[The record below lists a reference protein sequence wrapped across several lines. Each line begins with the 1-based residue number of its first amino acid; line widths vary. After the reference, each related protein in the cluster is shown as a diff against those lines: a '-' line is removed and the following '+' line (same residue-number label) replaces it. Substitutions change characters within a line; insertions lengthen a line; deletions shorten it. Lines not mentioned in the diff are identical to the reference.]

1 MDVLISDLRYTIRNL
16 ARTPGFSLTVILVM
30 ALGIGATA
38 ALFTVVNSVLLK
50 PLPLPD
56 ADRLVMVYEAD
67 TILKFDSNYVAGGT
81 FQYWRDQNRTLQQ
94 IAVSTDD
101 EYNLS
106 AVGGQLPERIEAEIC
121 TWQALP
127 LLGVKPAYGRLFTAD
142 DDKFGASETTV
153 LTWGFWKRRFGG
165 DPSII
170 GRSVYLDA
178 KPFTVIGVLPAW
190 FTYPNP
196 QAQLWTPLYPETTP
210 QMMNS
215 HDSHNFRVIAKLRP
229 GVSLEAAEADLKN
242 ISFQRRKQYPAGPV
256 FNSAHLRR
264 LLDSETYQVKTLLY
278 ALFAATACLLFIACL
293 NIANLLVARSAARR
307 KETAIRTALGGSRG
321 RLVRDRVLESVVLA
335 LTGSLFGILLA
346 ELGLHRLVSLRAD
359 LPRVEAI
366 HLDLIAVLF
375 SVGIATLCGVVAGLA
390 PALVEDEQQILQ
402 TLQESSRSVSGSRT
416 SLRLRRA
423 LLAIEVALTVVLLV
437 GAGLFLRSYQKLRA
451 VDVGVPTSN
460 VLTMTIDLPDA
471 GYKEGPKKIAFYE
484 QLLSR
489 VRALPG
495 VRAIGLGTQLP
506 GRGHGEDDAVTIA
519 ENPPLAQGAWQDA
532 MVRFV
537 DPGFFQALHIRL
549 LEGRVFSPDDR
560 LARSR
565 YAVVSAAFVKQFLN
579 GKDPIGKHVNDLN
592 NAPEGS
598 KDPANEIVGMVSDV
612 LTLPN
617 DKVRPTVY
625 YPLYNGLSNDVVVA
639 VRTAADPLAL
649 AMPVQ
654 RIVAQLDP
662 NLPVANILTLD
673 DVVGKSTAQAS
684 FDAVL
689 LSIFAALSLILA
701 AVGLF
706 GVLSY
711 IVAQRTSEIGVRI
724 ALGAQRE
731 QVMRLMLADGLRPAV
746 IGLVLGLVVSAGVTR
761 LIQSLLY
768 GVAPFDPVVFLAVSL
783 ALLAVAAI
791 ACLIPAWRASRL
803 DPIDALRNE

>member
-1 MDVLISDLRYTIRNL
+1 
-16 ARTPGFSLTVILVM
+16 
-30 ALGIGATA
+30 
-38 ALFTVVNSVLLK
+38 
-50 PLPLPD
+50 
-56 ADRLVMVYEAD
+56 
-67 TILKFDSNYVAGGT
+67 
-81 FQYWRDQNRTLQQ
+81 
-94 IAVSTDD
+94 
-101 EYNLS
+101 
-106 AVGGQLPERIEAEIC
+106 
-121 TWQALP
+121 
-127 LLGVKPAYGRLFTAD
+127 
-142 DDKFGASETTV
+142 
-153 LTWGFWKRRFGG
+153 
-165 DPSII
+165 
-170 GRSVYLDA
+170 
-178 KPFTVIGVLPAW
+178 
-190 FTYPNP
+190 
-196 QAQLWTPLYPETTP
+196 
-210 QMMNS
+210 
-215 HDSHNFRVIAKLRP
+215 
-229 GVSLEAAEADLKN
+229 
-242 ISFQRRKQYPAGPV
+242 
-256 FNSAHLRR
+256 
-264 LLDSETYQVKTLLY
+264 
-278 ALFAATACLLFIACL
+278 
-293 NIANLLVARSAARR
+293 
-307 KETAIRTALGGSRG
+307 
-321 RLVRDRVLESVVLA
+321 
-335 LTGSLFGILLA
+335 
-346 ELGLHRLVSLRAD
+346 
-359 LPRVEAI
+359 
-366 HLDLIAVLF
+366 
-375 SVGIATLCGVVAGLA
+375 
-390 PALVEDEQQILQ
+390 
-402 TLQESSRSVSGSRT
+402 
-416 SLRLRRA
+416 
-423 LLAIEVALTVVLLV
+423 
-437 GAGLFLRSYQKLRA
+437 
-451 VDVGVPTSN
+451 
-460 VLTMTIDLPDA
+460 MTIDLPDA

>member
-1 MDVLISDLRYTIRNL
+1 
-16 ARTPGFSLTVILVM
+16 
-30 ALGIGATA
+30 
-38 ALFTVVNSVLLK
+38 
-50 PLPLPD
+50 
-56 ADRLVMVYEAD
+56 
-67 TILKFDSNYVAGGT
+67 
-81 FQYWRDQNRTLQQ
+81 
-94 IAVSTDD
+94 
-101 EYNLS
+101 
-106 AVGGQLPERIEAEIC
+106 
-121 TWQALP
+121 
-127 LLGVKPAYGRLFTAD
+127 
-142 DDKFGASETTV
+142 
-153 LTWGFWKRRFGG
+153 
-165 DPSII
+165 
-170 GRSVYLDA
+170 
-178 KPFTVIGVLPAW
+178 
-190 FTYPNP
+190 
-196 QAQLWTPLYPETTP
+196 
-210 QMMNS
+210 
-215 HDSHNFRVIAKLRP
+215 
-229 GVSLEAAEADLKN
+229 
-242 ISFQRRKQYPAGPV
+242 
-256 FNSAHLRR
+256 
-264 LLDSETYQVKTLLY
+264 
-278 ALFAATACLLFIACL
+278 
-293 NIANLLVARSAARR
+293 
-307 KETAIRTALGGSRG
+307 
-321 RLVRDRVLESVVLA
+321 VRDRVLESVVLA